1 MGMAYLA
8 FNAKR
13 NICILHR
20 KSQFLVINDKI
31 GPPLPH
37 STVLVIEGVSNLA
50 MFTEKK
56 SSKLQ
61 LFIFLF

>member
-1 MGMAYLA
+1 MAYLA

-20 KSQFLVINDKI
+20 KSQFLVINDKT
-31 GPPLPH
+31 GPPFHILQF
-37 STVLVIEGVSNLA
+37 VIEGVSNLA

-61 LFIFLF
+61 LLISFF